1 MEDKKYNYTIHW
13 QQSYYNWPSKQWLD
27 EASNTIVESN
37 LENSDYADA
46 KSVIDRIKNL

>member
-13 QQSYYNWPSKQWLD
+13 HQSYNNWPSKQWLD
-27 EASNTIVESN
+27 EAVDIIVESN
-37 LENSDYADA
+37 LENSDYTEA

>member
-1 MEDKKYNYTIHW
+1 MEDKKYTYTIQW
-13 QQSYYNWPSKQWLD
+13 KQSYNTWPSQEWIDKAVD
-27 EASNTIVESN
+27 TIVESN